1 MPKRYS
7 FIVADRTSGVVHRF
21 TLRVRL
27 AVAVV
32 AAVFALPLG
41 WAFNTHRM
49 AQSEIERL
57 KLQTARV
64 EIENSSFRA
73 TSSELVAQISALK
86 AVTSNLADRSN
97 MDPVI
102 RRSFDRLPPSLHSQN
117 RTGPTNQPAG
127 VFSQH
132 QNFDLLSDLLATL
145 DTRLQVIRHGVA
157 RREALA
163 EAIPIIWPADGWIS
177 ENYGYRND
185 PFTGERGFH
194 RAVDIS
200 THRGQPV
207 YATAAGRIASATR
220 SGNYG
225 NLVKIDHGF
234 ELSTRYGHLSRFAVG
249 IGDTVSRGD
258 IIGYA
263 GATGRATGYHVHYEV
278 WVNGRT
284 LNPLRL
290 LAESQLN
297 SAD

>member
-1 MPKRYS
+1 MPQRYS
-7 FIVADRTSGVVHRF
+7 FIIADRTSGVVHRF
-21 TLRVRL
+21 TVRVRL

-32 AAVFALPLG
+32 AVFLALPIG

-49 AQSEIERL
+49 AQAEIDRL
-57 KLQTARV
+57 MLRTART
-64 EIENSSFRA
+64 EIENSSYRA
-73 TSSELVAQISALK
+73 TSGELVAHISALK
-86 AVTSNLADRSN
+86 AVTADLADRSD
-97 MDPVI
+97 MDPAI
-102 RRSFDRLPPSLHSQN
+102 LRSFDRLPSSLHSENQ
-117 RTGPTNQPAG
+117 TGLAKRSAG

-132 QNFDLLSDLLATL
+132 QTFDLLSDLLTTL
-145 DTRLQVIRHGVA
+145 DTRLQIIRHGIA

-163 EAIPIIWPADGWIS
+163 DAIPIIWPANGWIS
-177 ENYGYRND
+177 ATYGYRTD

-207 YATAAGRIASATR
+207 YATAAGRIASASR
-220 SGNYG
+220 NGNYG

-249 IGDTVSRGD
+249 VGDTVRRGD

-278 WVNGRT
+278 WVSGRT
-284 LNPLRL
+284 LNPQRL
-290 LAESQLN
+290 LAESRLM
-297 SAD
+297 SAN

>member
-1 MPKRYS
+1 MPQRYS
-7 FIVADRTSGVVHRF
+7 FIVADRTSGEVHQF
-21 TLRVRL
+21 TIRVRL
-27 AVAVV
+27 AAVII
-32 AAVFALPLG
+32 AAIFALPVG

-49 AQSEIERL
+49 ARAEIDQL
-57 KLQTARV
+57 KLQTARA

-73 TSSELVAQISALK
+73 ASNQLVAQISALK
-86 AVTSNLADRSN
+86 AVTTNLAGRSKF
-97 MDPVI
+97 DPMI
-102 RRSFDRLPPSLHSQN
+102 RRSFDRLPSSLHSQN

-132 QNFDLLSDLLATL
+132 QNLDLLSDLLTTL
-145 DTRLQVIRHGVA
+145 DTRLQIIRHGVA

-177 ENYGYRND
+177 GNYGYRND
-185 PFTGERGFH
+185 PFTGVRGFH

-207 YATAAGRIASATR
+207 YATAAGRIASAAH

-249 IGDTVSRGD
+249 VGDTVRRGD

-297 SAD
+297 SAN